1 MARRQRKPVVGKP
14 PVVNDPASA
23 KLFINRELSWL
34 GFNERVL
41 EEAHDPTVPLVERLK
56 FIAIVSSNL
65 DEFFMVRVAGL
76 KQQLSGN
83 VAETPPDGL
92 TAAEQLAA
100 ISTRAHAMVAEQYRT
115 WRDEIAPRISAAG
128 VRLLHAGDLTPEQKT
143 HFS

>member
-1 MARRQRKPVVGKP
+1 PRGGPARTRVLGNPQVVTA
-14 PVVNDPASA
+14 PAAA

-41 EEAHDPTVPLVERLK
+41 EEARDPSVPLVERLT
-56 FIAIVSSNL
+56 FVAMVASTL

-92 TAAEQLAA
+92 TAAEQLPPPHPRPPPGGGGA
-100 ISTRAHAMVAEQYRT
+100 RWRPAH
-115 WRDEIAPRISAAG
+115 
-128 VRLLHAGDLTPEQKT
+128 
-143 HFS
+143 

>member
-1 MARRQRKPVVGKP
+1 MVGKP
-14 PVVNDPASA
+14 PAVTDPAAA

-41 EEAHDPTVPLVERLK
+41 EEAHDPTVPLAERLK
-56 FIAIVSSNL
+56 FVAIVASNL

-92 TAAEQLAA
+92 TPAEQLAA
-100 ISTRAHAMVAEQYRT
+100 ISTRAHAMVT
-115 WRDEIAPRISAAG
+115 
-128 VRLLHAGDLTPEQKT
+128 DLYGA
-143 HFS
+143 